1 MGPVTKTQTLLL
13 RTLSLV
19 GERVLD
25 KTILNQRQTEGN
37 MLMAEEDVM
46 IQIIGSWRTFSN
58 LLWSVQVIK
67 KLLEKILFLIIALI

>member
-1 MGPVTKTQTLLL
+1 
-13 RTLSLV
+13 
-19 GERVLD
+19 
-25 KTILNQRQTEGN
+25 
-37 MLMAEEDVM
+37 MAEEDVM